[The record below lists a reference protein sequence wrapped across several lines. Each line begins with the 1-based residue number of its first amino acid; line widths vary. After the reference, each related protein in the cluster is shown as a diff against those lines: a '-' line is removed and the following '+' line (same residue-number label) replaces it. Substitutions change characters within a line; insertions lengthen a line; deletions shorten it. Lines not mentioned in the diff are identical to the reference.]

1 VGQKTHPK
9 GFRFNHS
16 KHLSEWYSNKLSYPA
31 LMEEDYF
38 IRTKSMHI
46 SKNFYRFQS

>member
-1 VGQKTHPK
+1 VGQNTSK
-9 GFRFNHS
+9 GVQISNHS

>member
-1 VGQKTHPK
+1 VGQKHIK
-9 GFRFNHS
+9 GVQISNHS

-38 IRTKSMHI
+38 IR
-46 SKNFYRFQS
+46 KNRCIFQRFYRFQS